1 MANKIYIVDLTDTER
16 AASQTM
22 IQNGKQ
28 SSRKVM
34 RAHILLLADEG
45 KTDQEIVKSLHTSPA
60 TVQRTR
66 QRFVEGNL
74 EGALNERP
82 RPGARKKLDGKGQ
95 ATLIALSQSQP
106 PPGRKRWTL
115 DLLSDRLVAL
125 QVVDEIS
132 SETVRKE
139 LKKNASNWM

>member
-1 MANKIYIVDLTDTER
+1 MANKIYIVDLTDDER
-16 AASQTM
+16 AM
-22 IQNGKQ
+22 LLKLIQSGKR

-34 RAHILLLADEG
+34 RAQILLLADEG
-45 KTDQEIVKSLHTSPA
+45 KTDQDIAKSLHTSPA

-74 EGALNERP
+74 EGAINERP

>member
-1 MANKIYIVDLTDTER
+1 MANKIYVVDLTDAER
-16 AASQTM
+16 AELLKLIQT
-22 IQNGKQ
+22 GKQ

-34 RAHILLLADEG
+34 RAQILLLADEG
-45 KTDQEIVKSLHTSPA
+45 KTDQAIAESLHSSPS

-82 RPGARKKLDGKGQ
+82 RPGARRKLDGKGQ

-115 DLLSDRLVAL
+115 DLLADRLVAL

-132 SETVRKE
+132 AETVRKE